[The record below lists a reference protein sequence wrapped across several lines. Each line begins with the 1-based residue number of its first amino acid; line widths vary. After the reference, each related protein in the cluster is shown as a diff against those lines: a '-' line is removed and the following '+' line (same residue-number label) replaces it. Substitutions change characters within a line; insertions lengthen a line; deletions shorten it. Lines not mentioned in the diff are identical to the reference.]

1 MGSSNNN
8 FTKRELEILFLI
20 SECKKNC
27 DIAGKLNI
35 SPHTMESHKSNLIK
49 KLQLKNTTELIAYAI
64 NNSEKITSQLENI
77 KLTKNF

>member
-1 MGSSNNN
+1 MRRSNNY

-27 DIAGKLNI
+27 DIAGKLNL
-35 SPHTMESHKSNLIK
+35 SHHTVETHKSNLIK

-64 NNSEKITSQLENI
+64 KNSEEIKSQLEKI
-77 KLTKNF
+77 KSK